1 MCYNVTYMEDTGF
14 KLGQYVINNVG
25 WTNVNNILT
34 ADGTYASSTPV
45 NGQASEFTVGGF
57 LLNVPAGALIS
68 GFELEFTGYRG
79 VDTLPGTTLEV
90 WAYDNTNENN
100 AYYQLLPVFTSF
112 NTTVGTFVIGS
123 PTYTFN
129 TILDSNQANNLKFKI
144 IVNGEVYLD
153 SVQVRCFYQPPVENI
168 IITPETCSPLLQA
181 QPFYLETPIGS
192 TDTTCIVNQFV
203 TISGLPITNVDIPDG
218 YPAVLDQGKSNE
230 ENIII
235 TNIEFLSG
243 NRRQLTISRGWTD
256 RDPVGQETF
265 LRKPH
270 GNGAELT
277 LSNNIEFYNLFLRKC
292 HIGSLVSAPI
302 KVRDESNEIASY
314 VRDINFVG
322 SGVQAT
328 AIPHV
333 GTGGGQDVTV
343 TISGNNTV
351 PPTVNGTSSGTSG
364 NNLVN
369 TLTYNTHAISGIN
382 RASLVSVSMS
392 SSAALSGVTLGGSPM
407 TFLGANN
414 NGGVRVEDW
423 VMVNPP
429 LGTQPVVITVAASAT
444 SYISSTQAT
453 WNGADQ
459 TTPFVLGTTNDG
471 SDNNSEGSGTTTV
484 NNSILIHTLATA
496 KPTIT
501 YSAGSGESLISTSL
515 SGQVQSGIQTLDVG
529 LPSTQTS
536 TVNLSQNATWANI
549 IIALSP
555 VPVIGDKL
563 VAVTSADT
571 TPGYLQ
577 SKIQAGANISLSV
590 INPGG
595 NEKLQITS
603 SGGGG
608 GGLTGVQNVGGGDG
622 EIFRDIT
629 GGDTINL
636 RTLESSDGSVSI
648 TTNTD
653 TIDLTV
659 NTGGGGTAS
668 SLVYL
673 PNTGLFY
680 AFGLDQ
686 VLMSVNSQDSTR
698 SEFIFYTGGN
708 GNPLN
713 IYLAK
718 LNSGGQ
724 YQWSRIIQI
733 PTFSNEQFTVAI
745 DNSYLWITKY
755 IFGVSTTIYAYTRAG
770 SLISTNSVTDLG
782 VANSLG
788 GSMSIGNKLFVS
800 TQDSNTTGIL
810 FEFTLSGS
818 TATSSAN
825 YSLTGLV
832 AENARCNIYKETD
845 SNTNILFIG
854 KSNTVVKNYSTNA
867 TISTPTFDTFF
878 VNSRP
883 GNASQYVFYRP
894 DKSDYLNL
902 AGWDTNLGST
912 TAAMYGN
919 PLLGMPFEAGHL
931 SL

>member
-25 WTNVNNILT
+25 WTNVNNVLT

-265 LRKPH
+265 LRKQH

-536 TVNLSQNATWANI
+536 VINLSQNATWGNI
-549 IIALSP
+549 ILTLAP

-571 TPGYLQ
+571 TPSYL
-577 SKIQAGANISLSV
+577 SDKVQAGANVTLSV
-590 INPGG
+590 VNPGG

-608 GGLTGVQNVGGGDG
+608 GGLTGVSNVGGGTG
-622 EIFRDIT
+622 EVFRDIT
-629 GGDTINL
+629 TGDTINL
-636 RTLESSDGSVSI
+636 KTLTSI
-648 TTNTD
+648 NNTVTITNNTD
-653 TIDLTV
+653 TIDLSV
-659 NTGGGGTAS
+659 NASGGTTYGGGYIKT
-668 SLVYL
+668 LI
-673 PNTGLFY
+673 NDITH
-680 AFGLDQ
+680 
-686 VLMSVNSQDSTR
+686 
-698 SEFIFYTGGN
+698 GGGYN
-708 GNPLN
+708 GK
-713 IYLAK
+713 Y
-718 LNSGGQ
+718 NSGIQSIYGISNSG
-724 YQWSRIIQI
+724 WS
-733 PTFSNEQFTVAI
+733 A
-745 DNSYLWITKY
+745 
-755 IFGVSTTIYAYTRAG
+755 
-770 SLISTNSVTDLG
+770 
-782 VANSLG
+782 
-788 GSMSIGNKLFVS
+788 
-800 TQDSNTTGIL
+800 
-810 FEFTLSGS
+810 
-818 TATSSAN
+818 SSAN
-825 YSLTGLV
+825 LHKYDFNNQFLTNSSSATVTATKFNGAQATGYFNGQPNYAVVVGSNVYVLCGDSSNLSFTNRFYFEVYNATTLSYVGATNYISVPGVPAV
-832 AENARCNIYKETD
+832 AGYAACC
-845 SNTNILFIG
+845 SNGTNIFVLFG
-854 KSNTVVKNYSTNA
+854 DAGGSSLSNLVVTKINASGLTISINSSSTITGTLTYGLYSSAKNSTNNNICLGGLGNVYDISGSSA
-867 TISTPTFDTFF
+867 TIVENVSLPTISGTNNKFLGTGIGANIFIYNET
-878 VNSRP
+878 VLEGNSYTL
-883 GNASQYVFYRP
+883 S
-894 DKSDYLNL
+894 NL
-902 AGWDTNLGST
+902 I
-912 TAAMYGN
+912 
-919 PLLGMPFEAGHL
+919 
-931 SL
+931 